1 MGRPKGRQR
10 WRMISYSVAPFLAV
24 LAGLLLV
31 DADSAGWAA
40 GVFFALL
47 AVLAIL
53 LPVLVGPRR

>member
-1 MGRPKGRQR
+1 
-10 WRMISYSVAPFLAV
+10 MISYSVAPFLAV